1 MNTGSKTHLR
11 GAYPHPTRAEPSV
24 SFLRGSAPPSL
35 LTPWEPS
42 RGTSPP
48 PSQLEYGGSKKL
60 KGPGMDCVGRQTQ
73 ANLSPSWH
81 LSRMPQHPQEA
92 GEQSG
97 GLTHQELGQTPPP
110 APFSSPSAPTAG
122 WRWGAGT
129 CMNLGYLLEG
139 WLGALPSPSC
149 LYCGWA
155 PTSCP
160 YSWKMTSP
168 LVICSGYQLMNQSMG
183 WGQTELRSIDLPQ
196 RVECGSRFPAEHP
209 ISRLEPLRSP
219 VHSPLPLSLTQLL
232 PPPSLWH
239 HLLQAHPPP
248 TSARRAGGDPA
259 AFCGHCCSGMCP

>member
-1 MNTGSKTHLR
+1 
-11 GAYPHPTRAEPSV
+11 
-24 SFLRGSAPPSL
+24 
-35 LTPWEPS
+35 
-42 RGTSPP
+42 
-48 PSQLEYGGSKKL
+48 
-60 KGPGMDCVGRQTQ
+60 MDCVGRQTQ

-97 GLTHQELGQTPPP
+97 GLTHQELGQTPLP

-139 WLGALPSPSC
+139 WLGASPSPSC